1 MVHARPPPGN
11 LRNAGMCDLAAEWI
25 PNGKRLRAAS
35 LRFGCDELGFA
46 GGVDVWCRSTLSASS
61 WHQFSRSRPTG

>member
-11 LRNAGMCDLAAEWI
+11 LRNSGMCDLAAERI

-35 LRFGCDELGFA
+35 LRFGCDELSFA
-46 GGVDVWCRSTLSASS
+46 GGVDV
-61 WHQFSRSRPTG
+61 